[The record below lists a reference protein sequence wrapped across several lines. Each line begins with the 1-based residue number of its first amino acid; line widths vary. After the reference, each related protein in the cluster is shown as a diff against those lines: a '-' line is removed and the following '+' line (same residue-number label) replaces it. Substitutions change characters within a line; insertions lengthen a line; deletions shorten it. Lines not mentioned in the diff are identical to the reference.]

1 MKFELDLSEN
11 VLKWKSK
18 HLSSEKRNTPTNTD
32 NSLSPSVKWYENST
46 FCLIIIGSCS
56 NQKNS
61 TYTSANVI
69 TFLLF
74 MN

>member
-18 HLSSEKRNTPTNTD
+18 DLSSEKRNTPTNTD

-46 FCLIIIGSCS
+46 FCLIIKGSCS

-61 TYTSANVI
+61 TYTSANLI